1 MWKVNSYTL
10 SSSYLILELPQFLL
24 SKYESKGIIG
34 ITQPRRVAAVSLARR
49 VAEEQGTILRNKVPT
64 LLLFLD

>member
-1 MWKVNSYTL
+1 MWKVNSYTP
-10 SSSYLILELPQFLL
+10 SSSYLILEFPQFLL

-64 LLLFLD
+64 PLLFLD

>member
-1 MWKVNSYTL
+1 MWKVNSYTPSL
-10 SSSYLILELPQFLL
+10 SYLILELPQFLL

-64 LLLFLD
+64 LILFLN